1 MFYRTNRNKFVK
13 YPQMNSKLYSFLY
26 DIFVVLFIN
35 LIFFNLID
43 LGSLLIISIFN
54 FALILLLALVKFY
67 HKSSILLIF
76 TKLTILSL
84 SIFTLSIFKSLYF
97 GVKIYFE
104 LFLFQDILL
113 FFLLVLPR
121 ILLNI
126 KEFKINFIKNY
137 MQSRQGTLI
146 IGGLGYIGS
155 GVVKELLEKG
165 NKVSVLDCCMYGDNV
180 LKKFNKLSNFKFIK
194 GYASDVILLGK
205 LLKENSR
212 VVHLAGLVGDPAC
225 ALEENDTKYFNI
237 KTTNI
242 IKNLC
247 FEYEVQRLIFASSC
261 SVYGKKDDLCYE
273 DSSTNPVSL
282 YAQTKLDSE
291 RELMES
297 KIDTKIL
304 RFSTIFGPAERLR
317 FDLVVNLFIA
327 QAYYEKKIT
336 VFGGN
341 QERPFLH
348 VKDASTSII
357 NFLNHKI
364 TNTQDIYN
372 VGCDE
377 LNGTIDQVAQL
388 IEKNIPGSKISLSSD
403 NVDPRN
409 YNVSFKKYNS
419 LFPNQKFVTI
429 EDAIKEFTNIFQN
442 EKIMFKDK
450 IYSNL
455 LTTKSF
461 IPDNKNE
468 LKQVNNFIYE

>member
-1 MFYRTNRNKFVK
+1 
-13 YPQMNSKLYSFLY
+13 MNSKAYTPIYDLFTILFVNVIFLN
-26 DIFVVLFIN
+26 FIN
-35 LIFFNLID
+35 SNLFFKILIFNFSLI
-43 LGSLLIISIFN
+43 LFLLII
-54 FALILLLALVKFY
+54 KFY
-67 HKSSILLIF
+67 RRSSVLKIRD
-76 TKLTILSL
+76 KLTILVTSIVIL
-84 SIFTLSIFKSLYF
+84 SF
-97 GVKIYFE
+97 VKIFFFNLKTYLE
-104 LFLFQDILL
+104 IIIFQDLL
-113 FFLLVLPR
+113 IIFMLVLPR

-137 MQSRQGTLI
+137 TQSRQGTLV

-165 NKVSVLDCCMYGDNV
+165 NKVSVLDCCMYGDDV
-180 LKKFNKLSNFKFIK
+180 LKKFNKFSNFNFIK

-205 LLKENSR
+205 LLKESSK

-225 ALEENDTKYFNI
+225 ALNASDTKYFNI

-247 FEYEVQRLIFASSC
+247 FEYEIQKLIFASSC
-261 SVYGKKDDLCYE
+261 SVYGKTDELCNE
-273 DSSTNPVSL
+273 NTSTNPVSL

-291 RELMES
+291 QELMES

-304 RFSTIFGPAERLR
+304 RFSTIFGSAERLR

-327 QAYYEKKIT
+327 QAFYEKKIT

-357 NFLNHKI
+357 NFLNYKN

-372 VGCDE
+372 IGCDD

-388 IEKNIPGSKISLSSD
+388 IEKNIPDSKISLSSN
-403 NVDPRN
+403 NVDARN
-409 YNVSFKKYNS
+409 YSVSFKKYNN
-419 LFPNQKFVTI
+419 LFSNQKFLTI
-429 EDAIKEFTNIFQN
+429 KDAINEFTDIFQKREIKFRN
-442 EKIMFKDK
+442 NV
-450 IYSNL
+450 YSNL

-461 IPDNKNE
+461 ITDNKDE
-468 LKQVNNFIYE
+468 LKKINNIIYE